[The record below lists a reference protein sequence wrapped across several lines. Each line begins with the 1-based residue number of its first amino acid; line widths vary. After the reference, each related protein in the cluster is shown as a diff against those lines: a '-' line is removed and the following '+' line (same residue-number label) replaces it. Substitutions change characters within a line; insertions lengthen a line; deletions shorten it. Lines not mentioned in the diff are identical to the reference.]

1 MIWLCLLLVAVS
13 FLISAPLVWA
23 LAGLGR
29 RVGHV
34 DEPGTEAHKAHARAV
49 PSTGGLGI
57 FFAIAAPMFAINGA
71 IWLMPQQAYSGWL
84 EPLAAHVPGLMQ
96 HANLGIAI
104 LIAMVVVHITGL
116 IDDRR
121 GLSAW
126 TKLTVQGAVAVVL
139 VIFFDMRI
147 FQSLAAHGGAGMVA
161 CIAISIVWLVVITN
175 AMNFLDN
182 MDGLSAGVGVVVAGL
197 YLAAT
202 LIAGQWFV
210 AALCALL
217 VGALLGFLV
226 FNFPSAKVFM
236 GDAGSLVIGLLIA
249 VISVRTT
256 YFEAD
261 ALLDPPHWYGVLMPL
276 LLLAVPLYDFTSVTL
291 MRILAGKSPMS
302 ADRNHLSHRL
312 VRRGLSPRAAV
323 IVIWLC
329 TLVVGLG
336 GVMLAKLRP
345 WQACLVAA
353 QALAVLIVL
362 AMLERVGFDRDES

>member
-57 FFAIAAPMFAINGA
+57 FFAIAAPMFAINVA

-84 EPLAAHVPGLMQ
+84 EPLAAHVHGLMQ
-96 HANLGIAI
+96 HAHLGIAI

-217 VGALLGFLV
+217 VGALL
-226 FNFPSAKVFM
+226 
-236 GDAGSLVIGLLIA
+236 
-249 VISVRTT
+249 
-256 YFEAD
+256 
-261 ALLDPPHWYGVLMPL
+261 
-276 LLLAVPLYDFTSVTL
+276 
-291 MRILAGKSPMS
+291 
-302 ADRNHLSHRL
+302 
-312 VRRGLSPRAAV
+312 
-323 IVIWLC
+323 
-329 TLVVGLG
+329 
-336 GVMLAKLRP
+336 
-345 WQACLVAA
+345 
-353 QALAVLIVL
+353 
-362 AMLERVGFDRDES
+362 